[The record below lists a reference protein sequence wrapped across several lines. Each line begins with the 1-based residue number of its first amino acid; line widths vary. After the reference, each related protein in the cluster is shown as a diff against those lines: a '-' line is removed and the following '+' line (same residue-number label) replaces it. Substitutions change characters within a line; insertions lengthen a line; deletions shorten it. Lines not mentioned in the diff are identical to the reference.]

1 MNKTNITI
9 TIFTEMSSSSS
20 PDVGQESL
28 ETEDQIKIY
37 SGDFDG
43 YDDHVDSYIA
53 LYRWH

>member
-53 LYRWH
+53 LYR